1 MCFSSPTVPVLS
13 VAQEAERARLLHKVY
28 HMRDAEACRQVL
40 AHTGHKPSPSY
51 RLPAYVASRVA
62 RGGEAALP
70 CVVVREAGPSR
81 EQEGRVTRA
90 RKRKQDAAKAQVQQ
104 HAVLHHVVTHLGGD
118 SFGALMELLGPRKEG

>member
-62 RGGEAALP
+62 HGGEVALP
-70 CVVVREAGPSR
+70 RVVVREAGPSR
-81 EQEGRVTRA
+81 EQEGRVTRS
-90 RKRKQDAAKAQVQQ
+90 RKREQDAAKVLEQQ
-104 HAVLHHVVTHLGGD
+104 HAVFHHVVTHLSGD
-118 SFGALMELLGPRKEG
+118 SFGVLMELLGPRKQG